1 MSASRN
7 DRHISSQ
14 GISSLRDRLSANR
27 PLRNLIALGLVT
39 AAAVVAAS
47 VAVIQ
52 QEQGVRAHLEPQPV
66 FQGLDTKLD
75 QVSKIIYTLGRG
87 MRGTEDVTLE
97 RGADGRWTVAE
108 RKNYPANQELVKK
121 VLLGMGE
128 IKAFEPRTARPEWH
142 RNLGLLAPEDLGS
155 AVRIA
160 FFDRQGQRMAAIL
173 AGKVPE
179 TAVDVKGEG
188 MIYVRRDGE
197 TQTWLARGRLPLF
210 QSVQG
215 WLDTDFI
222 GIGRDEIRRVTLW
235 AGTDH
240 PVVIA
245 RASKDEHDFV
255 LDNIPQ
261 DRTTRGAPIV
271 NGAATAVVDLAFDDV
286 APAASLNFPETSPRA
301 VIETFDGLKVSIVM
315 TGGGGALWAK
325 VSAEAD
331 PSAMP
336 AGADMKAVEARAETL
351 NKRLADWAYKLPQA
365 ASGQLTQSMDLLTH
379 EAGLEK

>member
-1 MSASRN
+1 MSTSRN
-7 DRHISSQ
+7 DRQISSR

-52 QEQGVRAHLEPQPV
+52 QEQGVRARFEPQPV

-75 QVSKIIYTLGRG
+75 QVSKFIYTLGRG

-155 AVRIA
+155 AGRIA

-197 TQTWLARGRLPLF
+197 TQTWLGRGKLPLF
-210 QSVQG
+210 PRVQG
-215 WLDTDFI
+215 WPATGFI
-222 GIGRDEIRRVTLW
+222 GIGRGEIKRGTRW
-235 AGTDH
+235 AGNG
-240 PVVIA
+240 PRLEG
-245 RASKDEHDFV
+245 RA
-255 LDNIPQ
+255 
-261 DRTTRGAPIV
+261 
-271 NGAATAVVDLAFDDV
+271 
-286 APAASLNFPETSPRA
+286 
-301 VIETFDGLKVSIVM
+301 
-315 TGGGGALWAK
+315 
-325 VSAEAD
+325 
-331 PSAMP
+331 
-336 AGADMKAVEARAETL
+336 
-351 NKRLADWAYKLPQA
+351 
-365 ASGQLTQSMDLLTH
+365 
-379 EAGLEK
+379 